1 MAGHSKWAQIKHKKA
16 KVDAKRGKLFSKLV
30 REIQVAVRLGGP
42 DPDLNPRL
50 RLAIER
56 AKAANMPSENIER
69 AIKKA
74 AGGEEGAQYQEVVY
88 EGYGP
93 GGVAFMVIA
102 LTDNKNRT
110 TSEVR
115 HVFSKHG
122 GNLGTSGSV
131 AWQFEEKGVIY
142 VDREGADED
151 AVLEVALEAGAEDM
165 QTQGDT
171 YEITTSVKDF
181 AKVKKALEDAGFK
194 VSQAQLT
201 RIPKNT
207 VKVEGKDA
215 EKVLKLM
222 EALED
227 LDDVQQVFANFDIPE
242 EVLEALA

>member
-16 KVDAKRGKLFSKLV
+16 RVDAKRGKLFSKLV
-30 REIQVAVRLGGP
+30 REIQVAVKLGGP
-42 DPDLNPRL
+42 DPELNPRL

-56 AKAANMPSENIER
+56 AKAANMPSDNIER

-93 GGVAFMVIA
+93 GGVAFMVVA

-110 TSEVR
+110 TGEVR
-115 HVFSKHG
+115 HVFNKYG

-142 VDREGADED
+142 VEKEGVDED
-151 AVLEVALEAGAEDM
+151 EVLEVALEAGAEDM
-165 QTQGDT
+165 VTQADT

-181 AKVKKALEDAGFK
+181 GKVRKALEEAGFK
-194 VSQAQLT
+194 ISQAQIT

-207 VKVEGKDA
+207 VRVEGRDA
-215 EKVLKLM
+215 ERVIKLM

-227 LDDVQQVFANFDIPE
+227 LDDVQQVYANFDIPE